1 MRPVYLLVTGDPD
14 ATSIEPFRDP
24 EDALNRMMTLLD
36 AFSPYTDDIFEI
48 DVADPDDRQY
58 DNAELYYDGF
68 PWLMFHKALRDVER
82 QARTLGF
89 TITHRYGYHIWTVKA
104 RVHAVIT
111 ATRDGT
117 EVLSHIYRLRDNPH
131 QFLTDVMDEWN
142 WILENE

>member
-1 MRPVYLLVTGDPD
+1 MRPVYLLVTGDCD
-14 ATSIEPFRDP
+14 AASIEPFRTP
-24 EDALNRMMTLLD
+24 EDAIDRMMTLLD

-58 DNAELYYDGF
+58 DNAELYFDGI

-89 TITHRYGYHIWTVKA
+89 TITHSYHYDVWASEVEVYA
-104 RVHAVIT
+104 EIT
-111 ATRDGT
+111 ATRDGK
-117 EVLSHIYRLRDNPH
+117 EVLSHIYWLRDNPH